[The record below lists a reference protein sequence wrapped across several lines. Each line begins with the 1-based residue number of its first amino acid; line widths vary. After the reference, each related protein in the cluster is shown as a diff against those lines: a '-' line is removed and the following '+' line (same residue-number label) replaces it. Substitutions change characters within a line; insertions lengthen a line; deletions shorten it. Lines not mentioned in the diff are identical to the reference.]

1 MVSSVAYYINLDH
14 RVDRRTHI
22 EQEFQRIGIPA
33 QRISAVYEPTRGILG
48 CGKSH
53 VRALESFLRSGA
65 TYALIFEDDF
75 TFALPAEE
83 VRSTLRSFFAAECA
97 WDVVMLAGNVLNH
110 TEGPLPGL
118 RKVLDAQTTSG
129 YMVTRAF
136 APRLLQNLKEG
147 VARLEQHYA
156 RTGTKKHEYCL
167 DIYWK
172 HLQPTANWYVFTPKL
187 GYQMEGYSDIELKRT
202 KYGV

>member
-1 MVSSVAYYINLDH
+1 M
-14 RVDRRTHI
+14 
-22 EQEFQRIGIPA
+22 
-33 QRISAVYEPTRGILG
+33 TR
-48 CGKSH
+48 
-53 VRALESFLRSGA
+53 
-65 TYALIFEDDF
+65 ALIFEDDF